1 MAGRFVTSNY
11 QKNDDTNAPIRVQAE
26 TLTTWNVAATGS
38 RIGGFVKA
46 RGSAKEYGTIARYV
60 TLSRTVGDGT
70 DYNSAVVLARVPI
83 MTKEAWLALTD
94 GTVVAYQ
101 GKADWRVAGQRD
113 ESIR

>member
-11 QKNDDTNAPIRVQAE
+11 QKNDETNAPIRVQAE

-38 RIGGFVKA
+38 RTGGFVKA
-46 RGSAKEYGTIARYV
+46 RGSAREYGTIARYV

-83 MTKEAWLALTD
+83 MTKAAWLALMIMQPFLPW
-94 GTVVAYQ
+94 GVVLWCMRGASWQRAY
-101 GKADWRVAGQRD
+101 
-113 ESIR
+113 